1 MITQLDAKG
10 KKIEELE
17 ICFPS
22 FISFFWILDFKY
34 INKHI
39 IYSNIYQ
46 ELLLKQ
52 QMQKLKVTFAN
63 KIENEILLV
72 ISDVNLMKKSF
83 KNTSSVIRTMPG
95 YQVNRLFHVK
105 YIMKDLMSGLNS
117 AIDIIQQGVV
127 LERCHVPVYY
137 LFGAYRYDRKDRS
150 YQRFLKSMPTEN
162 YDNPLLFATVEQNR
176 PITIISPASL
186 ERQPVSNFVDK
197 TII

>member
-72 ISDVNLMKKSF
+72 ISDVNLMKKEF
-83 KNTSSVIRTMPG
+83 QK
-95 YQVNRLFHVK
+95 H
-105 YIMKDLMSGLNS
+105 
-117 AIDIIQQGVV
+117 
-127 LERCHVPVYY
+127 E
-137 LFGAYRYDRKDRS
+137 
-150 YQRFLKSMPTEN
+150 
-162 YDNPLLFATVEQNR
+162 
-176 PITIISPASL
+176 
-186 ERQPVSNFVDK
+186 
-197 TII
+197 